1 MTLVQP
7 ELQPGERID
16 SLGVQNWQIIQ
27 SEAAF
32 RFSLDAV
39 LLAHFA
45 NVRAQGS
52 AVDLGTGT
60 GAIALFLLMRGI
72 ARVSGLD
79 NNPDLVAMATRT
91 AALNGLTD
99 RLAFVCADVKEIQ
112 ASYAAGAYDLVTAN
126 PPYRLPGSGR
136 ISPVSAVAQARHETT
151 AGLKD
156 FVSAAAFLLRN
167 RGRLAMIHLPER
179 LTDICAA
186 LRTAGLEPKRMRFV
200 HPFSDRP
207 AKMVLIEAVKGV
219 KPGLAVLPPLMIY
232 KSQREYCQE
241 ILDYYR

>member
-1 MTLVQP
+1 MTTVP
-7 ELQPGERID
+7 PKPKPDERID
-16 SLGVQNWQIIQ
+16 SLGVREWKIIQ

-39 LLAHFA
+39 LLAYFA
-45 NVRAQGS
+45 TVRAQDR
-52 AVDLGTGT
+52 AVDLGAGT
-60 GAIALFLLMRGI
+60 GAIALFLLARGI
-72 ARVSGLD
+72 SRVSGVD
-79 NNPDLVAMATRT
+79 NNSGLVAMATRT

-99 RLAFVCADVKEIQ
+99 RLDFVCADVKEIR
-112 ASYAAGAYDLVTAN
+112 AIYVAGAYDLVTAN
-126 PPYRLPGSGR
+126 PPYRLPDSGR
-136 ISPVSAVAQARHETT
+136 ISQVGAVAQARHETT

-156 FVSAAAFLLRN
+156 FVSAAAFLLKC

-179 LTDICAA
+179 LTDICVT